1 MPTPRSSPITRRC
14 LAWLL
19 WLGLLLPF
27 AQVAAVAHS
36 LAHVRSEQGRDADGK
51 QAPRATHCD
60 LCLLGAAV
68 GSAVPLAH
76 VAPPTLLAVSHA
88 TPQAVRAQVRAE
100 VPAHPYR
107 SRAPPDASR

>member
-1 MPTPRSSPITRRC
+1 MRTPRSSPLTRRC
-14 LAWLL
+14 LAWLV

-36 LAHVRSEQGRDADGK
+36 LAHVRSEQSRDVDGK
-51 QAPRATHCD
+51 QAPRAMHCD

-68 GSAVPLAH
+68 GSAAPLAD
-76 VAPPTLLAVSHA
+76 VAPPALLVVPHA
-88 TPQAVRAQVRAE
+88 TPLAVRAPVRAA

>member
-1 MPTPRSSPITRRC
+1 MRTPRSSPLTRRC
-14 LAWLL
+14 LAWLV

-36 LAHVRSEQGRDADGK
+36 LAHVRSEQSRDADGK

-68 GSAVPLAH
+68 GSAAPLAH
-76 VAPPTLLAVSHA
+76 VAPLTLLAVTHA

-107 SRAPPDASR
+107 SRAPPDASH